1 MTVLIIGDTWTDT
14 HLRRAPHEE
23 KGRDQKVLWKP
34 GVPGAIGK
42 PPGASRELGADC
54 PSQPSERSDHDLTLD
69 SGLQS

>member
-34 GVPGAIGK
+34 GVANLLANHQEPAGSWEQTV
-42 PPGASRELGADC
+42 PLS
-54 PSQPSERSDHDLTLD
+54 
-69 SGLQS
+69 LQKEATMT